1 MPVALE
7 KTDRIKVGPWVSV
20 PIGARYHPAIL
31 AQAAATID
39 NMYPGRFLLGLG
51 SGEALNER
59 PFWNDKWPKWDERMD
74 RLTEGIRLIRQ
85 LWESDEPF
93 KYDGKYFGSS
103 FYYLYTKPRE
113 KIPIYVSAIGRK
125 AAYVAGANADG
136 LITLSPRNDTRKLKD
151 VILPAYAQGRKA
163 IDKIGLGKV
172 AIELIF
178 SFEKPEDLLKNE
190 WRTLGIWKKD
200 SWSIPNP
207 VEVEKEGG
215 KVTLDELQRNVHFC
229 KNWKDLVKLIE
240 AYQEVG
246 VNEVVISTTCRR
258 KMIRAFA
265 KHVLDVF

>member
-1 MPVALE
+1 
-7 KTDRIKVGPWVSV
+7 
-20 PIGARYHPAIL
+20 
-31 AQAAATID
+31 
-39 NMYPGRFLLGLG
+39 
-51 SGEALNER
+51 
-59 PFWNDKWPKWDERMD
+59 MD

-85 LWESDEPF
+85 MWESDEPF

-178 SFEKPEDLLKNE
+178 SFEKPEDLLNNE

-246 VNEVVISTTCRR
+246 VTEVVISTTCRR